1 MTAQQT
7 TNEIR
12 ISPSERNQHGAEM
25 VFSDGSWLEW
35 IAAGDG
41 AAVEAFGDPRGLA
54 DESEALLF
62 QSRLDD
68 PASMTDADRATMARL
83 KDVLT
88 R

>member
-12 ISPSERNQHGAEM
+12 IRPSERNPHGAEM

-41 AAVEAFGDPRGLA
+41 AAVKSFGDPRGLA
-54 DESEALLF
+54 DGSEAITF
-62 QSRLDD
+62 QQRLDD
-68 PASMTDADRATMARL
+68 PAQMTDADRATMARL
-83 KDVLT
+83 KDFLT

>member
-12 ISPSERNQHGAEM
+12 IRPSEWIPGGAEM
-25 VFSDGSWLEW
+25 TFPDGSWLEW
-35 IAAGDG
+35 ALAGDG
-41 AAVEAFGDPRGLA
+41 AAVKSFGDPRGLA
-54 DESEALLF
+54 DSSEAITF
-62 QSRLDD
+62 QQRLDD
-68 PASMTDADRATMARL
+68 PAQMTDADRATMARL

>member
-1 MTAQQT
+1 MTVQQ
-7 TNEIR
+7 
-12 ISPSERNQHGAEM
+12 SGPKVMPSERNPHGAEM

-68 PASMTDADRATMARL
+68 PASMTDADRATMASL

>member
-1 MTAQQT
+1 MTVQQQSGP
-7 TNEIR
+7 R
-12 ISPSERNQHGAEM
+12 VMPSERNPHGAEM

-54 DESEALLF
+54 DESEAIMF
-62 QSRLDD
+62 QQRLDD
-68 PASMTDADRATMARL
+68 PASMTDADRDAMAAVRWI
-83 KDVLT
+83 LT